1 VRVSH
6 GDLVLADN
14 DGVAVVPAAA
24 ADEVLTLA
32 EEKLATEDVVREKL
46 AQGLSVREVF
56 AAHGVL

>member
-1 VRVSH
+1 
-6 GDLVLADN
+6 
-14 DGVAVVPAAA
+14 VPAAA

-32 EEKLATEDVVREKL
+32 EEKLTTEDVAREKL